1 MRFILVDRIDELKI
15 GSWAKGVKC
24 ISQTNEIFEQHFPG
38 YPLMPGSLIME
49 GLAQL
54 SGVLFE
60 YSLMQLGHTHKRPVL
75 TLVNKMKFRRFA
87 TPGDK
92 LDYDCRVKLFYPDEY
107 AVATVTAKCDGK
119 LYAEGELL
127 FGFADILDEKLL
139 KLSVEAI
146 ESFLKNTKIIASDES
161 TL

>member
-75 TLVNKMKFRRFA
+75 TLVNKMKFRRCA

-92 LDYDCRVKLFYPDEY
+92 LD
-107 AVATVTAKCDGK
+107 
-119 LYAEGELL
+119 
-127 FGFADILDEKLL
+127 
-139 KLSVEAI
+139 
-146 ESFLKNTKIIASDES
+146 
-161 TL
+161 